1 MTTTLFRI
9 LNLFAL
15 PGLAY
20 GFVSIKEQLLSVAD
34 RVGDGALDLDSQLA
48 GKIFTIAALFQ
59 GTLFLVSPFPQADL
73 YGLKKM
79 DHAKLQH
86 SMEFI
91 GASILACGIAP
102 YFMLFQGT
110 DVYEALANTMV
121 FWTIFFFQYVVNGTQ
136 KKSGMKLDKLLV
148 VAATALVAFYG
159 CVTKAEWALTYSKAC
174 DVIYALNAIRGI
186 FYAKESAEFW
196 GVKAKDEEMALGLFL
211 GKTFGFFHIQY
222 RIQSFCLA
230 SGVDPPKAMA
240 YGAFSGLT
248 YFFTSF
254 FVTKDIPKIAG
265 RPAAY
270 MYAFWL
276 VFFSFMIYTILVGS
290 GSISVAAG
298 L

>member
-1 MTTTLFRI
+1 MTTTLFHI
-9 LNLFAL
+9 FTLCLL
-15 PGLAY
+15 LGLAC
-20 GFVSIKEQLLSVAD
+20 GFVNIKEQLLSV
-34 RVGDGALDLDSQLA
+34 VGGGDGALDLDSQLA
-48 GKIFTIAALFQ
+48 GKICTVAALFQ
-59 GTLFLVSPFPQADL
+59 GTLFLVSPFPQANL
-73 YGLKKM
+73 YGWKKM

-86 SMEFI
+86 SVEFI

-121 FWTIFFFQYVVNGTQ
+121 FWTIFFFQYVANGTQ

-148 VAATALVAFYG
+148 VAATALIGFYA
-159 CVTKAEWALTYSKAC
+159 CVTKAEWALKYSKAC
-174 DVIYALNAIRGI
+174 DVIYTLVGLQEI
-186 FYAKESAEFW
+186 FYAKESDEFW

-230 SGVDPPKAMA
+230 SGVKPHKAMA
-240 YGAFSGLT
+240 YGALSGLT
-248 YFFTSF
+248 FFLTGF
-254 FVTKDIPKIAG
+254 FVTKDIPKIVG
-265 RPAAY
+265 RPAAF

-276 VFFSFMIYTILVGS
+276 VFFSFMIHVVLVGS
-290 GSISVAAG
+290 GANGIVE